1 MNTEYVDVLII
12 GAGLSGIGA
21 ACHLSKKCPDK
32 TFRLLEA
39 RESLGGTWDLFRY
52 PGIRSDSDMFTLGYN
67 FKPWCSSQSLA
78 DGPAI
83 LDYVREAADEN
94 NVHDKIRY
102 HAQVQSIRW
111 SSEDAIWSVTYLD
124 KQSGEQKE
132 IVCNFINGCTGYY
145 NYEHGY
151 QPEFEGREKFQGT
164 FIHPQF
170 WPEDLDYS
178 NKRVVVIGSGA
189 TAVTVVPE
197 MAQTAAHVIML
208 QRSPTYMAA
217 IPDEDPVVNFLRSI
231 LPQTWVYR
239 ISRTLKVGG
248 QSLFYTLSRRYPNAF
263 RKLLL
268 GMVEKSV
275 GPDVDMKHFQPSY
288 NPWDERLC
296 AVKSGDL
303 FESAKKGAVSIVTD
317 HIDHFTET
325 GICLKSG
332 KELEADIVVSA
343 TGLDLKFFGDI
354 KIQVD
359 GEDFA
364 PSERLNYKG
373 VMLEGLP
380 NIGFT
385 MGYTNSSWTLKADL
399 TSEWLC
405 RLLNFMDRRGVHK
418 AVPINMDSEVVSA
431 DFLDFQSG
439 YVQRSISRFPLMG
452 NKLPWKLVQNYP
464 IDMAVLRM
472 GKLDD
477 GKMVY
482 SARSKEKAA

>member
-354 KIQVD
+354 KIKVD

-439 YVQRSISRFPLMG
+439 YVQRSISKFPLMG